1 MNKLVW
7 KLLRQHI
14 SIGQL
19 TGFFLANLFGMLI
32 VLLSVQFYRDV
43 LPIFTQG
50 DSFMK
55 KNYIIATKRISTLG
69 SFTGR
74 SNTFSLKDIEEM
86 KAQSFTKSVGAFT
99 PSLFKVSAGLG
110 MQEAGIHL
118 STEMFFESVP
128 DEYVDVNLDKWHFD
142 EFSQVIPIIIP
153 RNYLNLYNFGFAQ
166 SRSLPKLSEGLM
178 NLIQMDIS
186 LRGNGRVEQFK
197 GKIVGFSNRLNT
209 ILVPQTFMDWA
220 NKNFAPGKEAQPSRL
235 IVEVKN
241 PTDTAISNYFQ
252 QNRYET
258 EGDSLDAGKTTYF
271 LRLITGI
278 VMGVGL
284 FISIL
289 SFYIL
294 MLSVFLLLQKNTGK
308 LENLLLIGYSPN
320 RVALPYNILTA
331 GLNLLVLVL
340 SVGGVAW
347 LRGYYTKIISTLF
360 PQLETGTLLPCWI
373 IGCTLFFAVSLLNIM
388 MIRRKITSIWSGSN
402 KTIK

>member
-1 MNKLVW
+1 MNKLIW

-14 SIGQL
+14 SLGQL
-19 TGFFLANLFGMLI
+19 SGFFLANLFGMMI
-32 VLLSVQFYRDV
+32 VLLSVQFYQDV
-43 LPIFTQG
+43 LPVFTQG

-55 KNYIIATKRISTLG
+55 KDYIIATKKISTLG
-69 SFTGR
+69 SFAGK
-74 SNTFSLKDIEEM
+74 SNTFSKDEIKELEE
-86 KAQSFTKSVGAFT
+86 QSFTRNVGAFT

-142 EFSQVIPIIIP
+142 EGSRVIPIIIP

-178 NLIQMDIS
+178 SLIQMDIMM
-186 LRGNGRVEQFK
+186 RGNGRAEQYK
-197 GKIVGFSNRLNT
+197 GNIVGFSNRLNT
-209 ILVPQTFMDWA
+209 ILVPQSFMDRA
-220 NKNFAPGKEAQPSRL
+220 NKAFAPEKEAQPSRL
-235 IVEVKN
+235 IIEVKN
-241 PTDTAISNYFQ
+241 PTDAAIAQYFQ
-252 QNRYET
+252 EKNYET
-258 EGDSLDAGKTTYF
+258 EGDNLDAGKTTYF

-294 MLSVFLLLQKNTGK
+294 MLSIFLLLQKNTVK

-320 RVALPYNILTA
+320 RVALPYNILTVS
-331 GLNLLVLVL
+331 LNLVVLLL
-340 SVGGVAW
+340 SVCGVAW
-347 LRGYYTKIISTLF
+347 IRVYYTEVIRALF
-360 PQLETGTLLPCWI
+360 PQLETGSLLPCI
-373 IGCTLFFAVSLLNIM
+373 LMGCILFFAVSLLNILS
-388 MIRRKITSIWSGSN
+388 IQKKIVNIWKGKPAHNS
-402 KTIK
+402 